1 MSSRL
6 LPALLVLGT
15 AGALVLLDPA
25 HAQNAAAWTA
35 SLSEVRATAALIP
48 GRRPLRINMLKFAES
63 RRTKNFSI
71 KGAPADPSV
80 QARTAFQIVFADG
93 TMMVDAGMDQQV
105 HRFFGR
111 GVEEPYFPDAARQV
125 ERAAGEARLIVVT
138 HEHGDHVAG
147 VIRSPIA
154 DDLARKTILTR
165 TQVQTLMTAPQ
176 MPEIKLTE
184 QMARR
189 FVVVD
194 YDRYFPVAP
203 GVALIRSPGH
213 TPGSQMVFAALE
225 SGREYLLI
233 GDAAWHMDG
242 VRLVRGKDAPW
253 ITEDQAAV
261 GDQLRWLNELS
272 RAERSLVIVA
282 SHDDEQQA
290 ELLRTG
296 ILGGRLE

>member
-1 MSSRL
+1 
-6 LPALLVLGT
+6 
-15 AGALVLLDPA
+15 
-25 HAQNAAAWTA
+25 
-35 SLSEVRATAALIP
+35 
-48 GRRPLRINMLKFAES
+48 
-63 RRTKNFSI
+63 
-71 KGAPADPSV
+71 
-80 QARTAFQIVFADG
+80 
-93 TMMVDAGMDQQV
+93 
-105 HRFFGR
+105 
-111 GVEEPYFPDAARQV
+111 
-125 ERAAGEARLIVVT
+125 
-138 HEHGDHVAG
+138 
-147 VIRSPIA
+147 
-154 DDLARKTILTR
+154 
-165 TQVQTLMTAPQ
+165 

-194 YDRYFPVAP
+194 YDNYFPVAP
-203 GVALIRSPGH
+203 GVALIKSPGH

-261 GDQLRWLNELS
+261 SDQLRWLNELS
-272 RAERSLVIVA
+272 RVERSPVIVA
-282 SHDDEQQA
+282 SHDDEQHA